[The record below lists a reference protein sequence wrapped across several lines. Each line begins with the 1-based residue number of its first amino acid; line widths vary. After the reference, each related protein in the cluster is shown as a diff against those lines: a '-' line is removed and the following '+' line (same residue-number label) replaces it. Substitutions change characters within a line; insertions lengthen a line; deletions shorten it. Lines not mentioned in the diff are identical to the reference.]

1 MSLPFPSRRSLLA
14 ALPLAVPLA
23 AVPAPDAARAQPAP
37 RASPRPPDH
46 RDPARPLLI
55 RGASVVTMDPAVPDL
70 PVGDLLLRDGA
81 IAAVGRDLP
90 APDGAEVLD
99 GAGRIAIPGLVNA
112 HIHLGQAL
120 QRGMSADQ
128 TLAQYF
134 VAVVGRLSSRLSADD
149 LGAADYGGALE
160 LLDAGVTT
168 VLDWSRETTSPDHAD
183 AALDAFENAGIRAV
197 FAYGLAG
204 AGAGSTRSANSP
216 EAVEA
221 DMRRLRAGRLASPGR
236 VRLALAIR
244 GPDYS
249 TMDEVA
255 GDIRLARE
263 FDLLVQF
270 HVGAPVY
277 AQRLKR
283 GIALM
288 RERGL
293 LTSRVSL
300 AHANDLDEDEYRM
313 VADAGGSTVSTPEV
327 EMQMGHGFP
336 CAARMTRAGGV
347 AALGSDI
354 SAGVGGDVLVQARIA
369 LAAAR
374 GLANAEALRAGAP
387 LSAVAVTTRQALHWA
402 TLGGARAAGLG
413 DVAGSLTP
421 GKRADIVLLR
431 ADTVGTSPVH
441 DPVAAVLM
449 QGGAAAVDTVLVDG
463 RVLKRDGRLLH
474 ADAARAAEQLRQRA
488 AALEERSAR

>member
-1 MSLPFPSRRSLLA
+1 MRPPRRALLA
-14 ALPLAVPLA
+14 GLSLA
-23 AVPAPDAARAQPAP
+23 ATSFPVAAQTVPAAP
-37 RASPRPPDH
+37 RVPEAFDPR
-46 RDPARPLLI
+46 RPLLI
-55 RGASVVTMDPAVPDL
+55 RGATVVTMDPAVPDL
-70 PVGDLLLRDGA
+70 ARGDILVRDGA
-81 IAAVGRDLP
+81 IAAIGP
-90 APDGAEVLD
+90 VLD
-99 GAGRIAIPGLVNA
+99 APEGAQVLEAAGRIAIPGLVNA

-134 VAVVGRLSSRLSADD
+134 ATVVAKLSSRLSPDD
-149 LGAADYGGALE
+149 LRAADYGGSLE

-168 VLDWSRETTSPDHAD
+168 VLDWSRETTSPGHAD
-183 AALDAFENAGIRAV
+183 AALDAFEASGIRAV

-204 AGAGSTRSANSP
+204 SGAGSVRSANSP
-216 EAVEA
+216 EAVAE
-221 DMRRLRAGRLASPGR
+221 DMRRLRAGRMASPGR

-244 GPDYS
+244 GPDFS

-270 HVGAPVY
+270 HAGAPVY
-277 AQRLKR
+277 AGRTWR
-283 GIALM
+283 GIAMM

-293 LTSRVSL
+293 LTPKVSL

-336 CAARMTRAGGV
+336 CAARMQRAGGI
-347 AALGSDI
+347 AAVGSDI

-374 GLANAEALRAGAP
+374 GLANAEARQAGTLLP
-387 LSAVAVTTRQALHWA
+387 QVAFTTRQALHWA

-431 ADTVGTSPVH
+431 ADTVGASPVH
-441 DPVAAVLM
+441 DPVAAVLN
-449 QGGAAAVDTVLVDG
+449 QGGAAAVETVMVDG

-474 ADAARAAEQLRQRA
+474 ADAARAAEEVRRRA
-488 AALEERSAR
+488 AALEARSAT

>member
-1 MSLPFPSRRSLLA
+1 MPMPDAPRRALLTGLSLA
-14 ALPLAVPLA
+14 AAPLPTLAQGT
-23 AVPAPDAARAQPAP
+23 PAAP
-37 RASPRPPDH
+37 RSPDTF
-46 RDPARPLLI
+46 DPARPLLI
-55 RGASVVTMDPAVPDL
+55 RGAAIVTMDPSVPDL
-70 PVGDLLLRDGA
+70 PRGDLLVQNGA
-81 IAAVGRDLP
+81 IAAIGRDLP
-90 APDGAEVLD
+90 VPEGAQQIDGT
-99 GAGRIAIPGLVNA
+99 GRIAIPGLVNA

-134 VAVVGRLSSRLSADD
+134 GTVVAKLSSRLSPDD
-149 LGAADYGGALE
+149 LRAADYGGSLE

-183 AALDAFENAGIRAV
+183 AALDAFEAAGIRAV

-204 AGAGSTRSANSP
+204 SGAGSVRSANSP
-216 EAVEA
+216 EAVAE

-244 GPDYS
+244 GPDFS

-255 GDIRLARE
+255 SDIRLARE

-270 HVGAPVY
+270 HAGAPVY
-277 AQRLKR
+277 AQRVKR
-283 GIALM
+283 GIATM
-288 RERGL
+288 HARGL
-293 LTSRVSL
+293 LTPQVSL
-300 AHANDLDEDEYRM
+300 AHANDLDEDEYKM

-347 AALGSDI
+347 AAVGSDI

-374 GLANAEALRAGAP
+374 GLANAEAQRSGTP
-387 LSAVAVTTRQALHWA
+387 LPSVAFTTRQALHWA
-402 TLGGARAAGLG
+402 TLGGAKAAGLG

-431 ADTVGTSPVH
+431 ANTVGTAPVH
-441 DPVAAVLM
+441 DPVAAVLN
-449 QGGAAAVDTVLVDG
+449 QCGAAAVETVLVDG
-463 RVLKRDGRLLH
+463 RVLKRDGKLVH
-474 ADAARAAEQLRQRA
+474 ADVAKAAEAVQQRA
-488 AALEERSAR
+488 AALKARAGL